1 MTRFARVVVES
12 KLLQLDRQFDFLVPA
27 EFSQSLSFGH
37 RVGFFIGRSKTK
49 QTGFVVE
56 LLAESEH
63 ATSPLVEI
71 IGERPV
77 LTKEIYHFAREVAN
91 RQCVALGEI
100 LSSAIPDHMARTSVE
115 APEPSLPAS
124 SVVEPMREI
133 LLANGKQSSSREN
146 LFPAWMEVFVDE
158 AKKVTELGQS
168 AILLVPEISD
178 VETLASACE
187 DAGLNAVS
195 MRPDQKR
202 SERFK
207 VFHRSLDQTAI
218 VVGTRS
224 AIYAPVANL
233 ALICMADDLDDSWRE
248 QGSPH
253 THTRELALMRAGSS
267 VSLLFAAPYRS
278 LELQRLVE
286 LGYLKE
292 RKPNGAPPRLSYT
305 DSGLRLDSASF
316 EMAKEAVRKGPL
328 LILMPRKGSSAAAY
342 CQSCGER
349 QRCDCGGFVWEPTS
363 GRFECRVCSTVH
375 TSCPRCQSSNL
386 RRGRTGSQRT
396 VAEIGKAFP
405 NSKIY
410 EATAEKNPSITDRP
424 NTIVVATPGAA
435 PRLKK
440 GYSGLLVLDCDIWLT
455 RQHLTAEQ
463 LALRDW
469 TEALELLAPSGRAVF
484 EGLGSH
490 LGQPLALWQHVEL
503 ARSAIQE
510 TASLSLPPS
519 VRIASLEANA
529 KVMGEAL
536 AAVARVG
543 AEVIRNSGTKA
554 LIRFRY
560 SQGMDVAKEL
570 RSIAIKA
577 TARATAAGNRRGLKI
592 IMDDLKELNS

>member
-1 MTRFARVVVES
+1 MPRFARVVVES

-27 EFSQSLSFGH
+27 ELAHSLRFGH
-37 RVGFFIGRSKTK
+37 RVSFYLGRSKTK

-56 LLAESEH
+56 LMANSEH
-63 ATSPLVEI
+63 ASTPLVEI
-71 IGERPV
+71 VGDRPV
-77 LTKEIYHFAREVAN
+77 LTEEIYQFAREVAN

-100 LSSAIPDHMARTSVE
+100 LSSAIPDHMARTPIESSQ
-115 APEPSLPAS
+115 PSLPTHFNS
-124 SVVEPMREI
+124 QTMRDVV
-133 LLANGKQSSSREN
+133 LANGRQVIVGDTLLPS
-146 LFPAWMEVFVDE
+146 WMERFVSE
-158 AKKVTELGQS
+158 AKKTLEHGKS

-178 VETLASACE
+178 VDALVTACE
-187 DAGLNAVS
+187 ASGLGAIA

-207 VFHRSLDQTAI
+207 VFHRLLGQTAL

-233 ALICMADDLDDSWRE
+233 GLICMADDLDDSWKE

-253 THTRELALMRAGSS
+253 THARELALMRAGDL

-286 LGYLKE
+286 LGYLRE
-292 RKPNGAPPRLSYT
+292 GEPNGAPPRLSYT
-305 DSGLRLDSASF
+305 DSGFRLDSSSF
-316 EMAKEAVRKGPL
+316 EMAKKAVKEGPV

-342 CQSCGER
+342 CKACGER
-349 QRCDCGGFVWEPTS
+349 QRCDCGGYIWEPTS
-363 GRFECRVCSTVH
+363 GRFECRICSTLH
-375 TSCPRCQSSNL
+375 TSCPKCQSSNL

-410 EATAEKNPSITDRP
+410 EATAEKNPSVAEKP

-440 GYSGLLVLDCDIWLT
+440 GYSGLLVLDCDIWLA

-469 TEALELLAPSGRAVF
+469 TEALELLAPTGRAVF

-490 LGQPLALWQHVEL
+490 LGQPRALGQHVEL
-503 ARSAIQE
+503 ARAAIQE
-510 TASLSLPPS
+510 TAALSLPPS
-519 VRIASLEANA
+519 MRIASLESTA
-529 KVMGEAL
+529 KVMDEAL
-536 AAVARVG
+536 AAVVRAG

-554 LIRFRY
+554 LIRFKY
-560 SQGMDVAKEL
+560 SQGMNVAKEL
-570 RSIAIKA
+570 RSISIRA
-577 TARATAAGNRRGLKI
+577 TARATAAGNRRGLKVV
-592 IMDDLKELNS
+592 MDDLRELNS